1 MSQVVFLQVVEEV
14 GVPLSACSSLFF
26 LPSLLASV
34 CWSLYM
40 SRVVSLFLDLIGGAF
55 VSPLLCCCLTKFLLS

>member
-40 SRVVSLFLDLIGGAF
+40 SRVVSLSFFRSHRWSFCFTAF
-55 VSPLLCCCLTKFLLS
+55 ILLPG